1 MILDIKRSKKEKRI
15 QRLGGL
21 IGICVAVVSLFY
33 FFHAEKAE
41 AEKRMVEI
49 VNYVKVQCSTYTHYN
64 ESSESKSLLRAIES
78 ARQMSTNIKMETENG
93 GQLSEDFLK
102 ENLQTLWVDGIIVL
116 DTEGKMDCEY
126 STDESLANE
135 ITEYLQKDIIMDFD
149 GYEERTY
156 SERFDREDGSHVDIA
171 ACARKDAP
179 GIVAIYYYTSPEFAR
194 NYTLTIQG
202 LLNGYSTQKDGTVLV
217 ADDGIVVASNDESL
231 LGQNTAENEV
241 VQEMKKHTD
250 SQHIYHLKNEGT
262 GCYGIMLKQ
271 RDYYIYAYLPDT
283 EVFHNLPLSVIS
295 VIFLYFLM
303 FSIFWF
309 WTYRTNLAHRKQEQE
324 KDEKYKAELLIAAKK
339 AEAANEAKT
348 EFLQRMS
355 HDIRTPINGI
365 CGMVN
370 MAEHY
375 AGDLEKQTEYRTKV
389 KKASNLL
396 LELVNEI
403 LDMSKLESGEIV
415 LEEIPFNLSSI
426 SREVFAVIKQMAAE
440 QNIRIEWEKKEIT
453 HRDFIGSP
461 GYVKRVMMNILSN
474 AVKYNRENGHIYI
487 SCMEIPSE
495 QPGMTTMEFVCRDTG
510 IGMTEEF
517 QKCVFEPF
525 AQEHT
530 GSRTK
535 FAGTGLGMPIAK
547 NLVEKMGGAITFE
560 SEEGTGTT
568 FVIRVPFKIDMN
580 ADKREKQKDVS
591 EKSIKGLHILLAE
604 DNELNMEIAE
614 FMLQNEGAE
623 VTKAWNGQEAV
634 ELFRKSK
641 PGEFDVILMDI
652 MMPVMN
658 GYEATKKIRSLDRE
672 DAKMIPIIAM
682 TANAFTE
689 DRLRAKEAGMDE
701 HIAKPVDGKLLINI
715 IYKLM
720 KHSFR
725 GSHNEKEKTE

>member
-1 MILDIKRSKKEKRI
+1 MDIKRKKKEKRI
-15 QRLGGL
+15 QLLGGL

-78 ARQMSTNIKMETENG
+78 ARQMSTNIKTETENG
-93 GQLSEDFLK
+93 GQLSRDFLK
-102 ENLQTLWVDGIIVL
+102 GNLQTLWVDGILVL
-116 DTEGKMDCEY
+116 DADGKTDCEY
-126 STDESLANE
+126 STDESLTNE
-135 ITEYLQKDIIMDFD
+135 ITEYLQKDIIMDFA
-149 GYEERTY
+149 GYEERSY
-156 SERFDREDGSHVDIA
+156 SERFTREDGSHIDIA

-202 LLNGYSTQKDGTVLV
+202 LLNGYSTQKDGTILV
-217 ADDGIVVASNDESL
+217 ADNGTVVACNDESL
-231 LGQNTAENEV
+231 LGQNTADNEV
-241 VQEMKKHTD
+241 VQAMKQHTD
-250 SQHIYHLKNEGT
+250 SQHIYHFKKEGI

-283 EVFHNLPLSVIS
+283 EVFHNLPLNVMS

-303 FSIFWF
+303 FGLFWF
-309 WTYRTNLAHRKQEQE
+309 WTYKTNLTHQKLEQE

-365 CGMVN
+365 CGVLN
-370 MAEHY
+370 VADHY
-375 AGDLEKQTEYRTKV
+375 ADDMKKQTECRAKV
-389 KKASNLL
+389 KEASHLL
-396 LELVNEI
+396 LELVNDV
-403 LDMSKLESGEIV
+403 LDMSKLESDEVI
-415 LEEIPFNLSSI
+415 LEEIPFNLSGVF
-426 SREVFAVIKQMAAE
+426 REVFVVIEQIAAE
-440 QNIRIEWEKKEIT
+440 QNIRIAWEKKEII
-453 HRDFIGSP
+453 HRNLIGSP

-487 SCMEIPSE
+487 SCVEIPSE

-535 FAGTGLGMPIAK
+535 FAGTGLGMSISK
-547 NLVEKMGGAITFE
+547 KLVEKMGGTITFE
-560 SEEGTGTT
+560 SEEGAGTT
-568 FVIRVPFKIDMN
+568 FVIRIPFKIDLDV
-580 ADKREKQKDVS
+580 DKSKEQKDLS
-591 EKSIKGLHILLAE
+591 EKTIKGLHILLAE

-614 FMLQNEGAE
+614 FMFQNEGAE
-623 VTKAWNGQEAV
+623 VTKAWNGLEAV
-634 ELFRKSK
+634 EIFEKSR

-658 GYEATKKIRSLDRE
+658 GYNATKRIRSMDRE
-672 DAKMIPIIAM
+672 DAKEIPIIAM

-689 DRLRAKEAGMDE
+689 DRIRAKEAGMDE
-701 HIAKPVDGKLLINI
+701 HISKPVDGNLLVKVIHELLN
-715 IYKLM
+715 
-720 KHSFR
+720 
-725 GSHNEKEKTE
+725 

>member
-1 MILDIKRSKKEKRI
+1 MDIKRKKKEKRI
-15 QRLGGL
+15 QLLGGL

-33 FFHAEKAE
+33 FFHVEKSE

-78 ARQMSTNIKMETENG
+78 ARQMSTNIKIETENG

-116 DTEGKMDCEY
+116 DAEGKTDCEY

-135 ITEYLQKDIIMDFD
+135 ITEYLQKDIIMDFA
-149 GYEERTY
+149 GYEERSY
-156 SERFDREDGSHVDIA
+156 SERFTREDGSFIDIA

-202 LLNGYSTQKDGTVLV
+202 LLNGYSIQKDGTIIV

-231 LGQNTAENEV
+231 LGQNTADNEV
-241 VQEMKKHTD
+241 VQAMKKHTD
-250 SQHIYHLKNEGT
+250 SQHIYHLRKEGT
-262 GCYGIMLKQ
+262 GCYGVMLKQ
-271 RDYYIYAYLPDT
+271 RDYYIYEYLPDM
-283 EVFHNLPLSVIS
+283 EVFRNLPLSVIS
-295 VIFLYFLM
+295 VIFLYFLI

-309 WTYRTNLAHRKQEQE
+309 WAYRTNLAHQKQEQE

-370 MAEHY
+370 MADHY
-375 AGDLEKQTEYRTKV
+375 ADDMEKQTEYRTKI
-389 KKASNLL
+389 KEASNLL
-396 LELVNEI
+396 LELANDV
-403 LDMSKLESGEIV
+403 LDMSRLESGEV
-415 LEEIPFNLSSI
+415 VMEEIPFNLSSI
-426 SREVFAVIKQMAAE
+426 FKEVLIVIKQIAAE
-440 QNIRIEWEKKEIT
+440 QNIRIVWEKKEII
-453 HRDFIGSP
+453 HRELIGSP
-461 GYVKRVMMNILSN
+461 GHVKRVMMNILSN
-474 AVKYNRENGHIYI
+474 AVKYNRANGYIYL
-487 SCMEIPSE
+487 SCREIPSE
-495 QPGMTTMEFVCRDTG
+495 QTEMPTMEFVCRDTG

-517 QKCVFEPF
+517 QKYVFEPF

-535 FAGTGLGMPIAK
+535 FAGTGLGMAISK
-547 NLVEKMGGAITFE
+547 KLVEKMGGTINLE
-560 SEEGTGTT
+560 SEKGVGTT
-568 FVIRVPFKIDMN
+568 FVIRVPFRINTDRSGKVEI
-580 ADKREKQKDVS
+580 EKKSEVS
-591 EKSIKGLHILLAE
+591 IRGLHILLAE
-604 DNELNMEIAE
+604 DNELNMEISE
-614 FMLQNEGAE
+614 FVLRNEGAD

-634 ELFRKSK
+634 ERFRKSRV
-641 PGEFDVILMDI
+641 GEFNVIIMDI
-652 MMPVMN
+652 MMPVKN
-658 GYEATKKIRSLDRE
+658 GYEAARLIRSLDRE
-672 DAKMIPIIAM
+672 DAKTIPIIAM

-689 DRLRAKEAGMDE
+689 DRIRAKEAGMDE
-701 HIAKPVDGKLLINI
+701 HVAKPVDAELLIKVI
-715 IYKLM
+715 
-720 KHSFR
+720 
-725 GSHNEKEKTE
+725 HNLAGI